1 MWERARFY
9 GRSGER
15 GAGAAQAHAA
25 ASDADAAERS
35 FCSAPGGGPAG
46 QPDRIAI
53 ELARLRFRICID
65 GTNIGNGLN
74 VIYLQIE
81 FLLSMFTKLNAY
93 WQETPCLYNF
103 F

>member
-53 ELARLRFRICID
+53 ELTRLRFRI
-65 GTNIGNGLN
+65 
-74 VIYLQIE
+74 
-81 FLLSMFTKLNAY
+81 SMDQTSV
-93 WQETPCLYNF
+93 TV
-103 F
+103 